1 MPITMKDHAWVW
13 FDWDRPDRCWIVDC
27 PECGKLELPG
37 PTYNQAHA
45 AACLIRAEHL
55 ANLHNAR
62 NHGGGHD
69 AD

>member
-13 FDWDRPDRCWIVDC
+13 MNWDRGEEVWIVDC
-27 PECGKLELPG
+27 PDCGKLELPG
-37 PTYNQAHA
+37 TIPLAKV
-45 AACLIRAEHL
+45 EPV

>member
-13 FDWDRPDRCWIVDC
+13 MDWDRFLWIVDC
-27 PECGKLELPG
+27 PECGQLELPSSDVLRH
-37 PTYNQAHA
+37 Q
-45 AACLIRAEHL
+45 AEHV